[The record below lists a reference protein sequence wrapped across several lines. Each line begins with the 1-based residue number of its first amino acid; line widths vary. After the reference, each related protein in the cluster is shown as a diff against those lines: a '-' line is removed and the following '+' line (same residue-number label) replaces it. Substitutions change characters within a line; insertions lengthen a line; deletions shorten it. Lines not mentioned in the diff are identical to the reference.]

1 MVFSSLLFCTI
12 FLPIC
17 LLAYYG
23 IPRLI
28 GGGTDKR
35 IIVSNYILLGFSL
48 LFYAFGGAKYL
59 ILISVVIMINWG
71 AGFLCSKRRH
81 GLIVRRIGLILAIAS
96 DLGLLFFFKYF
107 NLFIATIE
115 NMFFASDLDFA
126 DRINGIFSGSG
137 TGALGITEIVLPVGI
152 SFFTFQALSYVIDV
166 YKDQVDIQP
175 NVFYFALYIS
185 CFPQLIAGPIV
196 HYKDIASQLT
206 ERTVGSYEFAE
217 GIKRFCFGLGKKVII
232 ANTLA
237 QIVDRI
243 WNSDI
248 SQLDATVAW
257 LGSICYTFQIYYDF
271 SGYSDMAIGLGKM
284 FGFDF
289 KENFDHPYRSE
300 SIREFWR
307 RLHISLSSWFRD
319 YVYIPLGGSRN
330 GLKRTCLNLFI
341 VFLLTGIWHG
351 ANWTFLIWGLS
362 YGILLIIERVWLG
375 SLLEKNP
382 IKFFNRLLTFLL
394 VNFLWVVFRA
404 DNIMLAATY
413 ISRMFV
419 GGIRILNLLAYL
431 SGMSLIAILCG
442 ALFGGFAQSHLSVK
456 AVKDNMFV
464 CLFLLIISL
473 LFLVNGTYNPF
484 IYYQF

>member
-23 IPRLI
+23 VPRLI
-28 GGGTDKR
+28 GGDVDKK
-35 IIVSNYILLGFSL
+35 ITIENYILLGFSL
-48 LFYAFGGAKYL
+48 LFYSFGGIKYL
-59 ILISVVIMINWG
+59 ILISVVILINWG
-71 AGFLCSKRRH
+71 AGFLCSKKRH
-81 GLIVRRIGLILAIAS
+81 EKAIRKLGLILSIIA

-115 NMFFASDLDFA
+115 NIFLGKDLSVA
-126 DRINGIFSGSG
+126 EKATGLFSGIG
-137 TGALGITEIVLPVGI
+137 TGELGIAQIVLPVGI

-166 YKDQVDIQP
+166 YNDQVDIQG
-175 NVFYFALYIS
+175 NLFNFALYIS

-196 HYKDIASQLT
+196 HYKDIANQLT
-206 ERTVGSYEFAE
+206 DRTVGSYEFAE

-237 QIVDRI
+237 ATADKI
-243 WNSDI
+243 WSTDI

-289 KENFDHPYRSE
+289 KENFNHPYRAD

-307 RLHISLSSWFRD
+307 RWHISLSTWFRD
-319 YVYIPLGGSRN
+319 YVYIPLGGSRCTM
-330 GLKRTCLNLFI
+330 KKTCGNIFV

-351 ANWTFLIWGLS
+351 ANWTFLVWGVV

-375 SLLEKNP
+375 EILAKNP
-382 IKFFNRLLTFLL
+382 IKFFNRLLIFLI

-404 DNIMLAATY
+404 DNIMVAFTY
-413 ISRMFV
+413 ISRMFA
-419 GGIRILNLLAYL
+419 GGISILNLLSHL
-431 SGMSLIAILCG
+431 SGMTLIALICAG
-442 ALFGGFAQSHLSVK
+442 LFGGFVQAHMSVK
-456 AVKDNMFV
+456 AVKGNMVV
-464 CLFLLIISL
+464 CLLILLLSL